1 MDNRNNIVEKAKMPL
16 SMHPQKFALWL
27 FIVSVVMIFASLTSA
42 YIVREADGNWLEFE
56 MPSLF
61 YINTGIILLSSLT
74 MHWSYISAKKNNINN
89 IKIGLLITLGL
100 GFAFLIGQ
108 YFAWLQL
115 DSMDVYFEGNPSGSF
130 VYVLSGLHGIHI
142 VSAIV
147 FVLVVLMNTLQY
159 KIHSKNMIRMEMLS
173 TFWHFL
179 DFLWV
184 YLFLFLLLNK

>member
-1 MDNRNNIVEKAKMPL
+1 MDNRNNTFDKAKMPL

-42 YIVREADGNWLEFE
+42 YIVREADGNWLEFD

-61 YINTGIILLSSLT
+61 YINTAIILLSSLT
-74 MHWSYISAKKNNINN
+74 MHWSYLSAKNNNINN
-89 IKIGLLITLGL
+89 IKIGLLITMGL
-100 GFAFLIGQ
+100 GIAFLIGQ
-108 YFAWLQL
+108 YYAWLQL
-115 DSMDVYFEGNPSGSF
+115 DRMDVYFEGNPSGSF

-147 FVLVVLMNTLQY
+147 FAFVVLINTLQY
-159 KIHSKNMIRMEMLS
+159 KIHSKNMIRIEMLS

>member
-1 MDNRNNIVEKAKMPL
+1 MNNRNNTIEKAKMPL

-27 FIVSVVMIFASLTSA
+27 FIVSVVMIFAALTSA
-42 YIVREADGNWLEFE
+42 YIVRESDGNWLEFE
-56 MPSLF
+56 LPSLF
-61 YINTGIILLSSLT
+61 SINTGIILLSSVT
-74 MHWSYISAKKNNINN
+74 MHWAYLSAKKNNINN

-100 GFAFLIGQ
+100 GLAFLIGQ
-108 YFAWLQL
+108 YYAWLQL

-130 VYVLSGLHGIHI
+130 VYVLSGLHGFHI
-142 VSAIV
+142 ISAIV
-147 FVLVVLMNTLQY
+147 FVLVVLINTLQY
-159 KIHSKNMIRMEMLS
+159 KIHSRNMIRMEMLT